1 MKSKRKYYGI
11 TALLRSAKSPI
22 MALGSAE
29 RRFFC
34 KAWVSK
40 GIFRIKDILD
50 AHDNVLSFQDL
61 KDTFDFR
68 CTFFDYGGLLAAI
81 LNDWKNA
88 ISHGNQAHTDEPTLT
103 QLLTDGNVSAEICS
117 TNVC

>member
-1 MKSKRKYYGI
+1 MSVRRGSTV
-11 TALLRSAKSPI
+11 TALLRSA
-22 MALGSAE
+22 E
-29 RRFFC
+29 RRFFY
-34 KAWVSK
+34 KARVSK
-40 GIFRIKDILD
+40 GILRIKDILN

-61 KDTFDFR
+61 NDTFDFR

-88 ISHGNQAHTDEPTLT
+88 ISHGNQAHTDEPTVT
-103 QLLTDGNVSAEICS
+103 QLLTNGNVSAEICS